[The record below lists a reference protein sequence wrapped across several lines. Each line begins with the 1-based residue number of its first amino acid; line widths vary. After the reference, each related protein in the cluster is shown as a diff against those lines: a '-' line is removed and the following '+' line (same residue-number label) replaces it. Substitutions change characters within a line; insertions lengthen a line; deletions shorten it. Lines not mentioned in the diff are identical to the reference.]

1 MRVLVTG
8 AAGFIGSHLC
18 EALIEDGI
26 YVTAVDRVPVVDAIN
41 LQACQKNSL
50 FEYIQLDI
58 SILDALEPVF
68 AGVDAVFHLAAL
80 VPSID
85 TPETYFDSNV
95 VGTFNV
101 AETCRRTRVHRLV
114 YAASASCY
122 GIPQQVP
129 TPEEAAIN
137 PQYPYALTK
146 YLGEEIILHWGNVYG
161 LSVASLRLFNVFGPR
176 SRTNGTY
183 GAVFGVFLAQKLAGK
198 PLTIVGD
205 GLQTRDFTYVSDV
218 VSAFKKSML
227 SDYEGI
233 LNIGSGQTHSVD
245 YLASLIGGERV
256 HIPKRPGEPDSTQAN
271 IEKAKRVLNWTPQ
284 VKFEEGVSKVLA
296 EINYW
301 KSAPVWTPESIKTA
315 TEPWFKSLEKDS

>member
-80 VPSID
+80 ADIVPSIE

-146 YLGEEIILHWGNVYG
+146 YLACVCLMYSA
-161 LSVASLRLFNVFGPR
+161 LD
-176 SRTNGTY
+176 
-183 GAVFGVFLAQKLAGK
+183 LAQTALMGQCSEYF
-198 PLTIVGD
+198 LLRNLLVN
-205 GLQTRDFTYVSDV
+205 
-218 VSAFKKSML
+218 L
-227 SDYEGI
+227 SQLLEMAYKQETSPMCQMSYR
-233 LNIGSGQTHSVD
+233 L
-245 YLASLIGGERV
+245 
-256 HIPKRPGEPDSTQAN
+256 
-271 IEKAKRVLNWTPQ
+271 
-284 VKFEEGVSKVLA
+284 SKNLC
-296 EINYW
+296 
-301 KSAPVWTPESIKTA
+301 
-315 TEPWFKSLEKDS
+315 